1 MDKEKNIFKLIRTIE
16 LFSNESMLTWSRS
29 FQRSVGISSILVLQE
44 LRQKGAQKQT
54 ELASTLGYTPGAMT
68 NIASKLINEAYAI
81 RKYDTGDRRVI
92 RLEITEKGLQLLED
106 AQQKGSEIRKEMFE
120 VLSEEEVSQF
130 LAIQEKLLRHIE
142 SKPK

>member
-44 LRQKGAQKQT
+44 LRHKGAQKQT

-106 AQQKGSEIRKEMFE
+106 AQQKGTEIRKEMFE

>member
-1 MDKEKNIFKLIRTIE
+1 
-16 LFSNESMLTWSRS
+16 MLTWSRS

-81 RKYDTGDRRVI
+81 RKYDAGDRRVI
-92 RLEITEKGLQLLED
+92 RLEITEKGVQLLEE
-106 AQQKGSEIRKEMFE
+106 AQQKGTEIRKEMFE

>member
-81 RKYDTGDRRVI
+81 RKYDAGDRRVI
-92 RLEITEKGLQLLED
+92 RLEITEKGVQLLEE
-106 AQQKGSEIRKEMFE
+106 AQQKGTEIRKEMFE